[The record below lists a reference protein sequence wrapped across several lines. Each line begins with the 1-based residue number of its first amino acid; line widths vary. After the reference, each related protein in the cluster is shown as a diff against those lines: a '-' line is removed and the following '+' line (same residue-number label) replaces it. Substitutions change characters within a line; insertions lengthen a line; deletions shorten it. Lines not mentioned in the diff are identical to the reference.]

1 MSTPK
6 RFANKLA
13 VVTGASTGIG
23 FGTAQALIEE
33 GARVIITGQNEERLA
48 AAAKQL
54 GASAIPVLANVRKLE
69 ELERLAQRTREV
81 GDRVDVLFANA
92 GLGRFAPLEQVT
104 EEMFDEVYDTNVKG
118 LFFTVQKLAGLLKQ
132 GSSVILNASCVSTKG
147 VANSSVYFS
156 TKAAVRSMTRTL
168 AAELGPRGVRVNAI
182 SPGYIV
188 TEFMSR
194 TGLPP
199 EAVAGFDAAIKANTP
214 LGRVGTVDD
223 VLKGILFLASDDS
236 AYMTA
241 SDLVIDGGYQG
252 I

>member
-1 MSTPK
+1 MSTTK

-23 FGTAQALIEE
+23 FGTARALIEE

-48 AAAKQL
+48 AAARQL

-69 ELERLAQRTREV
+69 DLERLAQRTREV
-81 GDRVDVLFANA
+81 SDKVDVLFANA
-92 GLGRFAPLEQVT
+92 GVGKFAPLEQVS
-104 EEMFDEVYDTNVKG
+104 EELFDELFDTNVKG

-132 GSSVILNASCVSTKG
+132 GSSVVLNSSCVSTKG
-147 VANSSVYFS
+147 SPNSSVYFS
-156 TKAAVRSMTRTL
+156 TKAAVRSLARTL
-168 AAELGPRGVRVNAI
+168 AVELGPRGIRVNAI

-188 TEFMSR
+188 TEFMGK
-194 TGLPP
+194 TGLPQ
-199 EAVAGFDAAIKANTP
+199 EVLAGFDAIIKTNTP

-223 VLKGILFLASDDS
+223 VLKGILFLASEDS

-241 SDLVIDGGYQG
+241 SDLVIDGGWRD

>member
-1 MSTPK
+1 MSTTK

-54 GASAIPVLANVRKLE
+54 GPSAIPVLANVRKLE

-81 GDRVDVLFANA
+81 SDRVDVLFANA
-92 GLGRFAPLEQVT
+92 GLGKFAPLEQVS

-132 GSSVILNASCVSTKG
+132 GSSVLLNSSCVSTKG

-156 TKAAVRSMTRTL
+156 TKAAVRSLARTL
-168 AAELGPRGVRVNAI
+168 AAELGPRGIRVNAI

-188 TEFMSR
+188 TEFMNR
-194 TGLPP
+194 TGLPQ
-199 EAVAGFDAAIKANTP
+199 EVVAGFDAVIKTTTP

-241 SDLVIDGGYQG
+241 ANLVIDGGWSDV
-252 I
+252 